1 VTRDDTTAA
10 HADFCRAL
18 RERGGGLQSSGPFTP
33 YRFRAEG
40 KPPRSTL
47 VFPGSLGGANWGGAA
62 ADPTLGFVFVNT
74 SDVGSLGWLEG
85 VADDAAASAGE
96 SASAED
102 GARYRRASAQVGPL
116 AHFWWAGAVPND
128 AGAGDRAWPCQKP
141 PWGQLVAVNAASGDI
156 AWAVPLG
163 VTEQLP
169 EAKRRTG
176 RVNLGGPIAT
186 ASGLVFIGATNDR
199 RFRAFNSRTG
209 AELWAAKLELSAHAV
224 PITYLGAD
232 GKQYVAIVAAGA
244 SAIDGGE
251 SPDAQA
257 LVAFALP

>member
-1 VTRDDTTAA
+1 
-10 HADFCRAL
+10 
-18 RERGGGLQSSGPFTP
+18 
-33 YRFRAEG
+33 
-40 KPPRSTL
+40 
-47 VFPGSLGGANWGGAA
+47 
-62 ADPTLGFVFVNT
+62 GFVFVNT

-102 GARYRRASAQVGPL
+102 DARYRRASAQVGPL
-116 AHFWWAGAVPND
+116 SHFWWAGAVSND

-141 PWGQLVAVNAASGDI
+141 PWGQLVAVNAVSGDI

-186 ASGLVFIGATNDR
+186 ASGLVFIGATN
-199 RFRAFNSRTG
+199 
-209 AELWAAKLELSAHAV
+209 
-224 PITYLGAD
+224 
-232 GKQYVAIVAAGA
+232 
-244 SAIDGGE
+244 
-251 SPDAQA
+251 
-257 LVAFALP
+257 